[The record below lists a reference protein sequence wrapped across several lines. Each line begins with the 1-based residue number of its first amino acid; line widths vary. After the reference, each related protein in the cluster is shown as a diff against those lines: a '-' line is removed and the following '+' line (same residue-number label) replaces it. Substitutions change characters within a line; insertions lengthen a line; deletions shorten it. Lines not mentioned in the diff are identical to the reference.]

1 MQRLI
6 NAIDQATRAGVYSLE
21 ETANILQAIDQV
33 GQVVKDHNI
42 KMAKQK
48 EEAEKAQAQEVP
60 GPFVIK
66 KHRFL
71 RTWSLLREKKLG
83 T

>member
-60 GPFVIK
+60 GPFV
-66 KHRFL
+66 
-71 RTWSLLREKKLG
+71 EKKSKKPLNKV
-83 T
+83 

>member
-48 EEAEKAQAQEVP
+48 EEAEKAQAQE
-60 GPFVIK
+60 GPFV
-66 KHRFL
+66 
-71 RTWSLLREKKLG
+71 EKKSKKPLNKI
-83 T
+83 

>member
-33 GQVVKDHNI
+33 GQVVKDHNV

-48 EEAEKAQAQEVP
+48 EEAEKAQAQE
-60 GPFVIK
+60 GPVV
-66 KHRFL
+66 
-71 RTWSLLREKKLG
+71 EKKSKNL
-83 T
+83 